1 MTAPLPL
8 DVYVN
13 PSWWDLLNER
23 VLAALQDATLR
34 SAAGLVSLLASQAE
48 TLPQWL
54 LENER
59 RMLRDLLLSVPDLL
73 SLLVDEHV
81 AIRDHAGDR
90 LHLTEDQVLALA
102 GLRRA
107 GVTV

>member
-13 PSWWDLLNER
+13 PSWWDLSNER

-34 SAAGLVSLLASQAE
+34 SAAGLVSALVSQR
-48 TLPQWL
+48 LPQWL
-54 LENER
+54 LGNER

-73 SLLVDEHV
+73 SFLVDEHFV
-81 AIRDHAGDR
+81 IRDHAGDR

>member
-13 PSWWDLLNER
+13 PSWWDLSNER

-34 SAAGLVSLLASQAE
+34 SAAGLVSALVSQRD
-48 TLPQWL
+48 TIPQWL

-59 RMLRDLLLSVPDLL
+59 RMLRELLLSVPDLL
-73 SLLVDEHV
+73 SLLVDEHLV
-81 AIRDHAGDR
+81 IRDYAGDR
-90 LHLTEDQVLALA
+90 IHLTEDQVLAMA